1 MSFLFYSASF
11 SGEGIRKHL
20 IVLNGCPSKVCLKG
34 LLACLTQ
41 YNLGHVLHMWT
52 CKIEGKVRA
61 TGARSEPAENHFYTT
76 LLENSCLKQPHFFLI
91 KKEPPLKSGARRRQT
106 WRWLCWVFEVWLR
119 LIIWS
124 VHCKDVL
131 HTIYQSKTLNGK
143 SLPSWVG
150 HRRPCLPLWGGVP
163 FFVKHGSL
171 TTEASSAC
179 TWDHHCFPQERR

>member
-1 MSFLFYSASF
+1 MSEGPISLFNAIKFGTLPPYVNMQNW
-11 SGEGIRKHL
+11 GEGQSNGSEERTSRK
-20 IVLNGCPSKVCLKG
+20 P
-34 LLACLTQ
+34 LLP
-41 YNLGHVLHMWT
+41 N
-52 CKIEGKVRA
+52 A
-61 TGARSEPAENHFYTT
+61 TGKQLLETT
-76 LLENSCLKQPHFFLI
+76 LFFFI
-91 KKEPPLKSGARRRQT
+91 KKEPPLKSGALRRQT

-131 HTIYQSKTLNGK
+131 HTIYQSKTLTGK
-143 SLPSWVG
+143 SLPSWVR

-163 FFVKHGSL
+163 FVVKHGSL